1 LHIGLDAVSG
11 EIVASTLTGRDIDDG
26 SHVATLLDQ
35 VDGSVGVFMGDGAY
49 DSADV
54 YALWSTLRSAATS
67 VSLETPFDLIPR
79 RLDELKSRSPT
90 MF

>member
-26 SHVATLLDQ
+26 SQVAALLDQ

-54 YALWSTLRSAATS
+54 YAAVEERSQGHPAGRSRRFRGLYDRVAMDAALRA
-67 VSLETPFDLIPR
+67 
-79 RLDELKSRSPT
+79 
-90 MF
+90 